1 MKHLRNFAWGDRVNC
16 INEPAVVDPSQ
27 VLLITKELELLNLA
41 KEWVCINE
49 PAVVE

>member
-27 VLLITKELELLNLA
+27 FFVDYERVGTLEFGKRMGLNQRTGS
-41 KEWVCINE
+41 C
-49 PAVVE
+49 